1 MSLKQMSMR
10 NKILWAVG
18 VLAIAAVVAVTDT
31 DEGEAPAPEPNLPAP
46 AANGPAPGPYAP
58 PRAPAEPAQAS
69 GGQTQAGVGPAPS
82 ARAPMRPAVAPA
94 AAVSRSARDVTVYDR
109 GLGMPSSTM
118 RIPAG
123 WDFQHDVA
131 FDPSAGGFTS
141 FKMVAV
147 GPRNQYI
154 RSYLGHFPYGSVNGA
169 PFERALQQAVDHV
182 LGVERLQN
190 LRLGRLEPYPQA
202 MNDPEMAA
210 MSQRLASRG
219 QKLELLEAGFTGE
232 RGGRRYQGS
241 ILFTHMFSPGAGF
254 GQVSPGRMVFALAE
268 DFPEADRVADAIDA
282 SRVRNPEYGRAMAGI
297 IERLRQQSDAYSR
310 QMMDQSAQAHQ
321 RRMADQKAAFASH
334 QRNMA
339 GLNQI
344 QDVAHESYMKT
355 LRSRGSFASVGS
367 DYGGQQAVV
376 DQIHGRSSFAD
387 PWTNSQIALDGQ
399 YKYNFTNGLGDY
411 YRTNDPGFDPASLQG
426 DWRAIQPLGP

>member
-18 VLAIAAVVAVTDT
+18 VLAIAAVVASTDI
-31 DEGEAPAPEPNLPAP
+31 DETE
-46 AANGPAPGPYAP
+46 
-58 PRAPAEPAQAS
+58 
-69 GGQTQAGVGPAPS
+69 GPAPS
-82 ARAPMRPAVAPA
+82 ASVPVQEESAASGAASGPAQAGGGSGRTPAAQAEGGAGTPMRPAA
-94 AAVSRSARDVTVYDR
+94 AALTSAREVTVYDR
-109 GLGMPSSTM
+109 GLGMPTSTM

-123 WDFQHDVA
+123 GDFQHDVA
-131 FDPSAGGFTS
+131 FDPSAGRFTS
-141 FKMVAV
+141 FKMVTV

-154 RSYLGHFPYGSVNGA
+154 RSYLGNFPYGSVNGV
-169 PFERALQQAVDHV
+169 PFEQALQQAVDHV
-182 LGVERLQN
+182 LGVERLRN
-190 LRLGRLEPYPQA
+190 LQLGRLEPYAQA
-202 MNDPEMAA
+202 MDDSELAA

-219 QKLELLEAGFTGE
+219 QRLEMFEAGFSGQ

-241 ILFTHMFSPGAGF
+241 ILFTHIVSPNAGF
-254 GQVSPGRMVFALAE
+254 GQITPGRMVFALAE
-268 DFPEADRVADAIDA
+268 DFPEADRVADEIDA

-297 IERLRQQSDAYSR
+297 SERLRQQSDATSR

-321 RRMADQKAAFASH
+321 RRMADQKAAFSSH

-344 QDVAHESYMKT
+344 QDAAHESYMTT
-355 LRSRGSFASVGS
+355 LRSRGSFASVDS

-387 PWTNSQIALDGQ
+387 PWTNSRIALDGQ

-411 YRTNDPGFDPASLQG
+411 YRTDDPGFDPASLQG
-426 DWRAIQPLGP
+426 NWRAIRPLGP